1 MSWTR
6 REWITHVTT
15 ALAAGATGVSAAQ
28 TPAVDTRATAT
39 PGRHVPWLAG
49 VQRPPAMAAFV
60 AAPPSFLTPL
70 LVDARGS
77 AISTTAAWRE
87 RRDDVARLWRQRL
100 GVFDVKRG
108 SAPRV
113 RVLDE
118 DRVGDVVRQRVR
130 YEVERG
136 VPTEAYLLRPRGP
149 GRQRP
154 GVVVFHSTVDYS
166 IRQPAGLEGV
176 REKHFGLLL
185 AQRGFVALCPRNFL
199 WPTNDRLAAQDEMR
213 RLRARHPQAYGMARM
228 LHDGQVALDVL
239 AAQRDV
245 DDARLACIGHSLGA
259 KEALYLAAF
268 DTRVRA
274 TVSSE
279 GGIGTAFSNWD
290 AEWYLGDSVEQLP
303 PGSDH
308 HEVLALVAPR
318 PFLLVGGD
326 SADGA
331 ASWPY
336 VSAAMEVYRLYGEPA
351 PLGFLNHHAGHAV
364 PPDVLPRLLDWLETY
379 T

>member
-1 MSWTR
+1 
-6 REWITHVTT
+6 
-15 ALAAGATGVSAAQ
+15 
-28 TPAVDTRATAT
+28 
-39 PGRHVPWLAG
+39 
-49 VQRPPAMAAFV
+49 
-60 AAPPSFLTPL
+60 
-70 LVDARGS
+70 
-77 AISTTAAWRE
+77 
-87 RRDDVARLWRQRL
+87 
-100 GVFDVKRG
+100 
-108 SAPRV
+108 
-113 RVLDE
+113 
-118 DRVGDVVRQRVR
+118 
-130 YEVERG
+130 
-136 VPTEAYLLRPRGP
+136 
-149 GRQRP
+149 
-154 GVVVFHSTVDYS
+154 
-166 IRQPAGLEGV
+166 
-176 REKHFGLLL
+176 
-185 AQRGFVALCPRNFL
+185 
-199 WPTNDRLAAQDEMR
+199 MR

-268 DTRVRA
+268 DSRVRA

-336 VSAAMEVYRLYGEPA
+336 VSAAMGVYRLYGAPA

>member
-1 MSWTR
+1 MHWTR
-6 REWITHVTT
+6 REWITRVTT
-15 ALAAGATGVSAAQ
+15 ALAAGATRAPALAQ
-28 TPAVDTRATAT
+28 ASRAVALGET
-39 PGRHVPWLAG
+39 GRHVPWLAS
-49 VQRPPAMAAFV
+49 VQRPPAMSAFV
-60 AAPPSFLTPL
+60 ADPPSALTPL
-70 LVDARGS
+70 LTDARGG
-77 AISTTAAWRE
+77 AITTTDAWTA
-87 RRDDVARLWRQRL
+87 RRDELAKAWRQRL
-100 GVFDVKRG
+100 GVFDVRREA
-108 SAPRV
+108 SPRL
-113 RVLDE
+113 RVLEE

-130 YEVERG
+130 YDVERG
-136 VPTEAYLLRPRGP
+136 VTTEAYLLRPRGSQ
-149 GRQRP
+149 RQRP
-154 GVVVFHSTVDYS
+154 GVVVFHSTVDHS

-176 REKHFGLLL
+176 PEKHFGLLL

-213 RLRARHPQAYGMARM
+213 RLRARHPQAHGMARM

-245 DDARLACIGHSLGA
+245 DGARLACIGHSLGA

-268 DTRVRA
+268 DGRVRA

-279 GGIGTAFSNWD
+279 GGIGTTFSNWD
-290 AEWYLGDSVEQLP
+290 AEWYLGDGLDALP
-303 PGSDH
+303 PGCDH
-308 HEVLALVAPR
+308 HELLALVAPR

-336 VSAAMEVYRLYGEPA
+336 VSAAMDVYRLHGEPIA
-351 PLGFLNHHAGHAV
+351 LGFLNHHAGHAV
-364 PPDVLPRLLDWLETY
+364 PAPVLPRLLDWLETY